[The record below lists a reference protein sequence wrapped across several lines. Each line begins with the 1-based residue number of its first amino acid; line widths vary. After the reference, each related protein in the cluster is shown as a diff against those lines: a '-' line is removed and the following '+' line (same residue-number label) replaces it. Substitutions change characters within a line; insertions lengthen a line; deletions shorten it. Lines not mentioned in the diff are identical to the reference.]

1 MSPLI
6 YLLRHTEIDRSFP
19 RRFLGQTDLPLNDN
33 GLCQAQQLSQTL
45 SHIPFCLIFS
55 SPLHRAMQTATLAS
69 GGSMD
74 AIRPVR
80 AFAEINLG
88 AWEGLTVAEVQ
99 QRFPG
104 AYEERGR
111 DLAHF
116 RPPGGESFVDVA
128 DRALPALLEIAHST
142 PGPLLIV
149 AHAGVNR
156 ALLCCL
162 LQRPLAEVLHI
173 PQDYGAINIL
183 EQVGERLRV
192 KAINQITVPATRQAN
207 DQSD

>member
-1 MSPLI
+1 
-6 YLLRHTEIDRSFP
+6 
-19 RRFLGQTDLPLNDN
+19 
-33 GLCQAQQLSQTL
+33 
-45 SHIPFCLIFS
+45 
-55 SPLHRAMQTATLAS
+55 
-69 GGSMD
+69 MD

-80 AFAEINLG
+80 AFTEIDLG

-116 RPPGGESFVDVA
+116 RLPGGESFVDVA
-128 DRALPALLEIAHST
+128 DRALPALLEIACSI

-149 AHAGVNR
+149 SHAGVNR
-156 ALLCCL
+156 ALLCSL
-162 LQRPLAEVLHI
+162 LHRPLTEVLHI

-192 KAINQITVPATRQAN
+192 KAINQTTAPATRQAN